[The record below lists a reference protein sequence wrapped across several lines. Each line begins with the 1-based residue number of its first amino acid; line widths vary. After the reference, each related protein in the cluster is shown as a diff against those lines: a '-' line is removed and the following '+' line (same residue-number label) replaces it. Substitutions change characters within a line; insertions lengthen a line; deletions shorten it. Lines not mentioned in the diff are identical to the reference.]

1 MHALARMQST
11 GASRLLVVENGHL
24 VGIVSLKDLLRFFH
38 LKLELESDDRRW
50 HASPRDTDSQQTPSL
65 TPHETLG
72 PRS

>member
-11 GASRLLVVENGHL
+11 GASRLLVVENGRL
-24 VGIVSLKDLLRFFH
+24 VGIVSFKDLLRFFH

-50 HASPRDTDSQQTPSL
+50 HVAPRDTDSQQTPSL